1 MKLSTFIFLLQRF
14 SPDLEVSICGSDE
27 FYLYGYGKKGK
38 NFTELV
44 IDHTEI
50 DLDNDVPKG
59 FDMSLVLHSKI
70 ITPDYE
76 RSVSDMDD
84 EIKMHMTIL
93 KALDSKGG
101 K

>member
-1 MKLSTFIFLLQRF
+1 MKLSTFIFILQRL
-14 SPDLEVSICGSDE
+14 SPDLKVSICGSDE

-38 NFTELV
+38 DFTELV
-44 IDHTEI
+44 IDHTQI
-50 DLDNDVPKG
+50 DLDNTIPKG
-59 FDMSLVLHSKI
+59 FDMNVIIHSSI

-76 RSVSDMDD
+76 RSVVDMDD
-84 EIKMHMTIL
+84 EIKMHKIIL